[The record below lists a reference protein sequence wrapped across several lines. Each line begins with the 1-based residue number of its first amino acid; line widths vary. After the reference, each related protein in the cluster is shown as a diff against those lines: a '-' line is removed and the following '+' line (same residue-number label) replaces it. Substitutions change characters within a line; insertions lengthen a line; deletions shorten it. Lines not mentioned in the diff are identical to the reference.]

1 MGGVM
6 QRGAIGAE
14 HSAYVLRPRFV
25 ARLEINLTQTFEGRR
40 ALTQKNSLL
49 PLVPMLAEQ
58 MRAQGYAAASL
69 KASTRL
75 VKDFAIW
82 LEQRDIDGWS
92 VGTNHVDEYLDER
105 WLHRR
110 RRSGDA
116 FTLHEFVR
124 LVSVGGAVA
133 AEQPISAA
141 PTLQVRQEFEK
152 YLLRDRGLA
161 AATIRLYGDAVGRFL
176 EHAFGD
182 GEVRLG
188 EINAADV
195 IRFVQ
200 VDAARLHHAKRAKVM
215 TSALRSFLQYGRYRG
230 DICADLH
237 ASVPTVAN
245 WSMAG
250 IPRTISASQVQ
261 SLLAQ
266 CDRRTA
272 NGRRDYAV
280 LLLLA
285 RLGLRAG
292 EVVELRLDDLD
303 WDQGAIQIRG
313 PAQRCDR
320 LPMPAD
326 VGAALA
332 DYLRDGRPACP
343 ARNVF
348 IRSRAP
354 LRELLGPSAVSC
366 IVFRALR
373 RAGIESPFKGAHL
386 LRHSLATRMLGNGA
400 SLSEIGEVLRH
411 RNPQTT
417 TIYAKV
423 DLVSLHALAL
433 PWPGGVQ

>member
-1 MGGVM
+1 M
-6 QRGAIGAE
+6 I
-14 HSAYVLRPRFV
+14 
-25 ARLEINLTQTFEGRR
+25 LTQTIAGQL
-40 ALTQKNSLL
+40 ALGQKCSFLAS
-49 PLVPMLAEQ
+49 VPMLYER
-58 MRAQGYAAASL
+58 MRAQGYAPASL
-69 KASTRL
+69 KASMRL
-75 VKDFAIW
+75 VKDFATW
-82 LEQRDIDGWS
+82 LDQREIDGS
-92 VGTNHVDEYLDER
+92 SIEPSHVIEYLDDR

-110 RRSGDA
+110 RRRGDA
-116 FTLHEFVR
+116 FTLHEFFR
-124 LVSVGGAVA
+124 LVSVRGAVA
-133 AEQPISAA
+133 AEVPTSTA
-141 PTLQVRQEFEK
+141 PTLRVRQEFEQ

-176 EHAFGD
+176 EHAFGN

-188 EINAADV
+188 EITAADV

-200 VDAARLHHAKRAKVM
+200 VDAARLRHAKRAKVM

-230 DICADLH
+230 DIHSDLH
-237 ASVPTVAN
+237 TSVPTVAN
-245 WSMAG
+245 WSIAG
-250 IPRTISASQVQ
+250 LPRTISASQVQ
-261 SLLAQ
+261 SLLAR

-272 NGRRDYAV
+272 TGRRDYAV

-285 RLGLRAG
+285 RLGLRAS
-292 EVVELRLDDLD
+292 EVVQLRLDDLD
-303 WDQGAIQIRG
+303 WDEGAIRIRG

-326 VGAALA
+326 VGAALV
-332 DYLRDGRPACP
+332 DYLQDGRPACP

-354 LRELLGPSAVSC
+354 CRELLGPSAVSC

-386 LRHSLATRMLGNGA
+386 LRHSLATQMLGNGA
-400 SLSEIGEVLRH
+400 SLSEIGEILRH

-423 DLVSLHALAL
+423 DLASLHALAL